1 MQQQQGMRP
10 LRALIIDD
18 MENIRQHL
26 RQILLQLGVVD
37 VIEAKDGVSASLLFN
52 KHKPE
57 LVFLDLQLP
66 DINGQ
71 LLLKQF
77 KLSRQQTEVFI
88 VSAYST
94 VDNLKQA
101 LEHGAS
107 AFVIKPIS
115 VQRITKLVQPLLN

>member
-1 MQQQQGMRP
+1 MQQGVP
-10 LRALIIDD
+10 VIRALIIDD
-18 MENIRQHL
+18 IESVRQHL
-26 RQILLQLGVVD
+26 RQILFQLGIVD
-37 VIEAKDGVSASLLFN
+37 VLEAKDGLSAGALFN
-52 KHKPE
+52 QYKPE

-77 KLSRQQTEVFI
+77 KLSQQQTKVFI
-88 VSAYST
+88 ISAYST

-101 LEHGAS
+101 LEYGAS

-115 VQRITKLVQPLLN
+115 AHRISKLVQPLLV